1 MAVMPDGRLLVSG
14 ARGQFGDK
22 PRVGV
27 VGGTLSY
34 DSSLGIP
41 DRKAEIGET
50 GPLPGIEL
58 QIEDESPGPAGE
70 REPEG

>member
-1 MAVMPDGRLLVSG
+1 M
-14 ARGQFGDK
+14 
-22 PRVGV
+22 GV

-50 GPLPGIEL
+50 GPLSGIKL
-58 QIEDESPGPAGE
+58 QIEDESPDPAREG
-70 REPEG
+70 EPEG